1 MCFYKRESSQA
12 NTRIESGRVGEQLF
26 TTGFNFVVFFCSLA
40 PSIVSVPLC
49 GCLSVHDILKKCV
62 GEQFL
67 QQANK
72 IMNDSLF
79 LGNLN
84 ARCL

>member
-1 MCFYKRESSQA
+1 MCCYKQESSQA

-26 TTGFNFVVFFCSLA
+26 TTGFIFFFSLA

-49 GCLSVHDILKKCV
+49 GCLSVHDILKICV

-67 QQANK
+67 QPANK